1 MIFKKKV
8 TIIINLRNV
17 LKEPYSLIHQEKKKN
32 IKKMKITLWGKKT
45 IFQHKR

>member
-17 LKEPYSLIHQEKKKN
+17 LKEPYSLIHQEKKKEYKKNENN
-32 IKKMKITLWGKKT
+32 IMGGKNH
-45 IFQHKR
+45 FSA